1 MVTLIGLRGHF
12 LYSSQTIRPFM
23 KARLKPSRAFSTH
36 IEHNGYHNL
45 IQSTEWEKVDRICRA
60 ELKCSAQT
68 IFPNQDVEVSPAH
81 LQLLLSKVNRVAT
94 FSVYRLDELN
104 NDERAIHFRENKTFI
119 NLPYGSKVST
129 WPDRNALQKL
139 IRSNFTQIFHPEDL
153 VIIPGCAEGQIPIE
167 IAAHNS
173 MHDYQLHVVAADYN
187 VSAMNL
193 GYLTMKSYGID
204 PSRVAWVQAD
214 VTKKLFFEWVHL
226 TYPSKP
232 RHHVVTLIQPS
243 LRENTLL
250 SFLKNS
256 SSMSQEHELRSTV
269 VMPILLMDVHSEW
282 YQRCDSFVKRALQS
296 AEERQEAPQLIW
308 NKTKYGMEFLRLNAG
323 KTDYVPQQYFVY
335 PESVKDIQKETGHQ
349 NASLKLSDLSGEVE
363 ENMGG
368 YPIHEGLAKRVL
380 CLWDSIY

>member
-1 MVTLIGLRGHF
+1 
-12 LYSSQTIRPFM
+12 M
-23 KARLKPSRAFSTH
+23 KAGLASSRAFSTR
-36 IEHNGYHNL
+36 IEHNNGYYSL
-45 IQSTEWEKVDRICRA
+45 IQSTEWEKVDRICQA
-60 ELKCSAQT
+60 ELKCSAQA

-81 LQLLLSKVNRVAT
+81 LQLLLSKVNKAAT
-94 FSVYRLDELN
+94 FPVYRLEELDS
-104 NDERAIHFRENKTFI
+104 DERAIHFRENKTFI

-139 IRSNFTQIFHPEDL
+139 IRSNFTQIFHPGDL
-153 VIIPGCAEGQIPIE
+153 VVIPGCAEGQIPIE

-214 VTKKLFFEWVHL
+214 VTKKLFFEWIHL

-269 VMPILLMDVHSEW
+269 VMPILLMDVHSDW
-282 YQRCDSFVKRALQS
+282 YQRCDELVKRALHS

-308 NKTKYGMEFLRLNAG
+308 NKTKYGMEFLRLNAS

-335 PESVKDIQKETGHQ
+335 PECVKDIQKETGHQ
-349 NASLKLSDLSGEVE
+349 NASLKLSDLSEEVQ

-368 YPIHEGLAKRVL
+368 YTIHEGLAKRVL